1 MGENEHLEVARR
13 LTELADRLYQD
24 GDDVAA
30 AEMLWGAVNRIIVAI
45 ALRHQLA
52 TPGSQPRRGQVIY
65 HLTRNHI
72 AGRPATM
79 DLQAGL
85 SAPRELHG
93 HFYNSYLDADGIAE
107 RVSDTKSFIADLL
120 NLYHQHARR

>member
-30 AEMLWGAVNRIIVAI
+30 GEMLWGAVNRIIVAI

-52 TPGSQPRRGQVIY
+52 APGRQPRRGQVLH
-65 HLTRNHI
+65 HLVSNHI
-72 AGRPATM
+72 TDRAVARYIQG
-79 DLQAGL
+79 GF
-85 SAPRELHG
+85 SAARELHG
-93 HFYNSYLDADGIAE
+93 HFYNSYLDADGVAE
-107 RVSDTKSFIADLL
+107 RIADTKSCIAALL
-120 NLYHQHARR
+120 NLYHQHARQ